1 MASGITLK
9 KGRLSQALR
18 DSLDDYYK
26 SIGADADYTKNKWR
40 QWANNPGIIKYRA
53 ERDAETVG
61 WIIYNPGKSTIDE
74 ILVSEKQR
82 GNNIEP
88 RMIDALILRENL
100 VTAEIMKTDKKK
112 YQWMVEY
119 GFRPTRSIIVEGLS
133 FYRMDLSIAVL
144 FKKLEGHKPARIYR
158 KIERVAIEKINE
170 TQTDA
175 AIKAAL
181 KGLIDK
187 LGGLNRFVRPG
198 QTVAIKPN
206 VVADHG
212 FKDGV
217 YTGGVVT
224 DIRLVK
230 ALIELL
236 LPIAGKVIIAE
247 GSSINRSQTAKQFAH
262 YGYDRLVDLNPA
274 KVSLVDL
281 NVDELVEKPVP
292 GGKRML
298 SRKIPLTLERADV
311 IINVPVMKTH
321 FAALVSLSV
330 KNLQGSIPPIEK
342 YMSHFFGLWQN
353 LVNTHHLVKPDLIII
368 DGIVGQEGFGPVS
381 GIPKTMNLLIGG
393 TNPVAADAVT
403 MRIMGLEPALSPPVY
418 LAYMQGLGPI
428 EPDKIS
434 IIGPSI
440 EEVKSPFKLA
450 EINIRSGRD
459 FIIHDGQACPG
470 CRGYLHFVVS
480 KLRKQPDPKDPGRL
494 LIDRPFDKKVNIF
507 LGPVTETV
515 INPEETNIFMGI
527 CQQHYAET
535 GAHLPGCPPH
545 AEVIMKGI
553 FSLFP
558 DVERPKYADKTEE
571 ARLEEMLE
579 EVLTNI

>member
-1 MASGITLK
+1 MASGIILK

-40 QWANNPGIIKYRA
+40 QWTNNPGIIKYRA
-53 ERDAETVG
+53 ERDAVTVG
-61 WIIYNPGKSTIDE
+61 WIIYNPEKSTIDE

-82 GNNIEP
+82 GKNIEP
-88 RMIDALILRENL
+88 RMIDALIIRENL
-100 VTAEIMKTDKKK
+100 VTAEILKTDKKK
-112 YQWMVEY
+112 YRWMVEY
-119 GFRPTRSIIVEGLS
+119 GFRPTRSFFVEGLS
-133 FYRMDLSIAVL
+133 FLRMDLSTAVL
-144 FKKLEGHKPARIYR
+144 FKKLKGQKPARIYR
-158 KIERVAIEKINE
+158 KIERVAIEKITE
-170 TQTDA
+170 TPTDI

-181 KGLIDK
+181 QGLIDK
-187 LGGLNRFVRPG
+187 LGGLKRFVRPG

-262 YGYDRLVDLNPA
+262 YGYGRLVDLDPA

-281 NVDELVEKPVP
+281 NIDELVEKPVP

-353 LVNTHHLVKPDLIII
+353 LVNIHHLVKPDLIII
-368 DGIVGQEGFGPVS
+368 DGIVGQEDFGPVS
-381 GIPKTMNLLIGG
+381 GTPKTMNLLIGG
-393 TNPVAADAVT
+393 TNPVATDAVT

-418 LAYMQGLGPI
+418 HAYMQGLGPI

-440 EEVKSPFKLA
+440 EAVKSPFKLPD
-450 EINIRSGRD
+450 INIRSGRD

-480 KLRKQPDPKDPGRL
+480 KLRRPDPQDTGRL
-494 LIDRPFDKKVNIF
+494 LIDRPFDKKVNFF

-515 INPEETNIFMGI
+515 INPEETNILMGI
-527 CQQHYAET
+527 CQQHHAET

-553 FSLFP
+553 FNLFP

-579 EVLTNI
+579 EVLANI

>member
-9 KGRLSQALR
+9 KGRLSKALR
-18 DSLDDYYK
+18 DSLDDYYQ
-26 SIGADADYTKNKWR
+26 SIGTDDDYTTNKWR
-40 QWANNPGIIKYRA
+40 QWTDNPGIIIYRA
-53 ERDAETVG
+53 ERETVTVG

-82 GNNIEP
+82 GRNIET
-88 RMIDALILRENL
+88 RMIDALVLRESL
-100 VTAEIMKTDKKK
+100 VAAEIMQTDKKK
-112 YQWMVEY
+112 YQWMVGY
-119 GFRPTRSIIVEGLS
+119 GFRPTRSFLVGGRS
-133 FYRMDLSIAVL
+133 FFRMDLSISVL
-144 FKKLEGHKPARIYR
+144 IKKLEGQKPATIYR
-158 KIERVAIEKINE
+158 KIERVAIEKVTE

-175 AIKAAL
+175 AIKTAL
-181 KGLIDK
+181 QGLIDK
-187 LGGLNRFVRPG
+187 LGGLDRFVRPG

-206 VVADHG
+206 IVADHG

-262 YGYDRLVDLNPA
+262 YGYDRLVDLDPA

-281 NVDELVEKPVP
+281 NVDKLVEKPVP

-298 SRKIPLTLERADV
+298 SRKIPVTLEKADV
-311 IINVPVMKTH
+311 IISVPVMKTH

-353 LVNTHHLVKPDLIII
+353 LVNIHHLVKPDLIII
-368 DGIVGQEGFGPVS
+368 DGIVGQEDFGPVS
-381 GIPKTMNLLIGG
+381 GTPKTMNLLIGG
-393 TNPVAADAVT
+393 TNPVATDAVA

-418 LAYMQGLGPI
+418 LAYMQGMGPI
-428 EPDKIS
+428 ERDKIR

-440 EEVKSPFKLA
+440 EEVKSPFKLP

-459 FIIHDGQACPG
+459 FVIHDGQACPG

-494 LIDRPFDKKVNIF
+494 LIDRPFEKKVNIF
-507 LGPVTETV
+507 LGPVTETAV
-515 INPEETNIFMGI
+515 NPEETNIFMGI

-579 EVLTNI
+579 EVLANI

>member
-9 KGRLSQALR
+9 KGILSKALR
-18 DSLDDYYK
+18 DSLDDYYQ
-26 SIGADADYTKNKWR
+26 SIDADYTKNKWR
-40 QWANNPGIIKYRA
+40 QWTNNPGIIKYRA

-61 WIIYNPGKSTIDE
+61 WIIYDPGKSTIDE
-74 ILVSEKQR
+74 ILVSVKQR

-88 RMIDALILRENL
+88 LMIDALLIRENL

-119 GFRPTRSIIVEGLS
+119 GFRPTRSFIVEGRS
-133 FYRMDLSIAVL
+133 FYRMDLSISVL
-144 FKKLEGHKPARIYR
+144 LKKLEGQKPARIYR
-158 KIERVAIEKINE
+158 KIERVAIEKISE
-170 TQTDA
+170 TQTDV
-175 AIKAAL
+175 AIKTAL

-187 LGGLNRFVRPG
+187 LGGLNRFVKPG
-198 QTVAIKPN
+198 QIVAIKPN

-212 FKDGV
+212 LKDGV

-262 YGYDRLVDLNPA
+262 YGYDRLVDLDPA

-281 NVDELVEKPVP
+281 NIDKLVEKPVP
-292 GGKRML
+292 RGKRML

-330 KNLQGSIPPIEK
+330 KNLQGAIPPIEK

-353 LVNTHHLVKPDLIII
+353 LVNTHHLVKSDLIII
-368 DGIVGQEGFGPVS
+368 DGIVGQEGFGPVL
-381 GIPKTMNLLIGG
+381 GTPKTMNLLIGG
-393 TNPVAADAVT
+393 TNPVATDAVT
-403 MRIMGLEPALSPPVY
+403 MRIMGFDPALSPPVCVAH
-418 LAYMQGLGPI
+418 LQGMGPI

-440 EEVKSPFKLA
+440 EEVKSPFKLP
-450 EINIRSGRD
+450 EINIGSGRD
-459 FIIHDGQACPG
+459 FIIHDGHACPG

-494 LIDRPFDKKVNIF
+494 LIDRPFDKMVNIF
-507 LGPVTETV
+507 LGPSTETV

-527 CQQHYAET
+527 CQQHHAET
-535 GAHLPGCPPH
+535 GTHLPGCPPH

-579 EVLTNI
+579 EVLANI